1 MTLKQII
8 AEANNK
14 PNFQESCWYIVSELE
29 KLIPDWDKRQSVIE
43 QIEWLYGVKICY

>member
-8 AEANNK
+8 TEANNK

-29 KLIPDWDKRQSVIE
+29 KLIPDWNKRQSVIE